1 MFIIH
6 MIAFHI
12 LWRPVYWY
20 GLFYGITFLS
30 GYFFLGW
37 IGQRKM
43 LAEFPRLQNLLTVH
57 LDSLILWIIG
67 AIMVWGRLGHVC
79 IYDRTYYAANI
90 SDIPKIWEWGMSF
103 IGWVIGVII
112 VLLGIRK
119 YYKLSK
125 REFLLLGDLVLCI
138 VPLGILLWRI
148 GNYLNKE
155 LYGLPIDSSSA
166 WFDLLVKRWL
176 AVDYGVDSTPTM
188 RINTNILQSLGEGAL
203 TLLVWHIL
211 LRLQQQKKSIRP
223 GLISWCFF
231 VIYGSVR
238 FGVEYLKDVPW
249 TEMYGVLTVSQRI
262 MIFFVLLW
270 CMLCIGSQITSH
282 E

>member
-1 MFIIH
+1 

-12 LWRPVYWY
+12 LWRPVYRY

-43 LAEFPRLQNLLTVH
+43 LAEFPRLQKLLTVH
-57 LDSLILWIIG
+57 LDSLILLIIG
-67 AIMVWGRLGHVC
+67 AIIVWGRLGHVFL
-79 IYDRTYYAANI
+79 YDRTYYAANI

-112 VLLGIRK
+112 VLVGIRK
-119 YYKLSK
+119 HYKLSR
-125 REFLLLGDLVLCI
+125 REFLLLGDLVLCV

-155 LYGLPIDSSSA
+155 LYGLPIDIASS

-176 AVDYGVDSTPTM
+176 AVDYGVDTTPTM
-188 RINTNILQSLGEGAL
+188 RINTNILQSLGEGWV

-211 LRLQQQKKSIRP
+211 LRLQQQKNSIRP
-223 GLISWCFF
+223 WLISWWFF

-238 FGVEYLKDVPW
+238 FSVEFLKDLPLS
-249 TEMYGVLTVSQRI
+249 ELYGPFSISQRLMFLFI
-262 MIFFVLLW
+262 GWWILL
-270 CMLCIGSQITSH
+270 LRKTTHGSNKTK
-282 E
+282 ET